1 MTIAYVLPWVGLA
14 TAVLIYRMQR
24 AASRRRDV
32 HAAFTLLLGVKYGMT
47 EGWGTWFFSNV
58 WLGEDLQKRAQQDC
72 DAILEKHYAQV
83 FPVPTQTVA
92 AVLTSPSAGD
102 LMNAQMIEAANLALY
117 RIGVFNQ
124 LVAQQTD
131 FNTRH
136 LPEIRDDTL
145 LPERRKALA
154 MAAFSISHMLHGT
167 GIGNANAPG
176 CWYRDLTDAVEQNV
190 SALSAELTRGWLSRI
205 IYDRNV
211 HAASSTRTTAFSS

>member
-1 MTIAYVLPWVGLA
+1 MTVAHVLPWVGFA

-58 WLGEDLQKRAQQDC
+58 WSGEALQKRAHQDY
-72 DAILEKHYAQV
+72 DAILQKNYAQV

-102 LMNAQMIEAANLALY
+102 LMSAQMIEAANLALY
-117 RIGVFNQ
+117 RMGVFNQ
-124 LVAQQTD
+124 LVAQQTA
-131 FNTRH
+131 FNARY
-136 LPEIRDDTL
+136 LAEIRDDTL
-145 LPERRKALA
+145 LPERRTALA

-167 GIGNANAPG
+167 GIGDANAPG
-176 CWYRDLTDAVEQNV
+176 GWYRNLTDAVEQNV
-190 SALSAELTRGWLSRI
+190 SALSAELTRRWLFRI

-211 HAASSTRTTAFSS
+211 HSASLTRTTAFSS